1 MIGKEEGDIA
11 VVQAPSGVREYEI
24 IGVSYQ

>member
-11 VVQAPSGVREYEI
+11 VVQAPSGIREYEI
-24 IGVSYQ
+24 ISIAYV